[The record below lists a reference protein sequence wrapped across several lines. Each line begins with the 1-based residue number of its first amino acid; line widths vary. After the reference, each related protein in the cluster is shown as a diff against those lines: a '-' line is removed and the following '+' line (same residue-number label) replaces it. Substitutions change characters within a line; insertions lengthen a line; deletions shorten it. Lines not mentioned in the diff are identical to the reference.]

1 MEQIDLSRPKW
12 TEMDVSEP
20 KWTEIDQTTMLM

>member
-12 TEMDVSEP
+12 TEMDLSEP

>member
-1 MEQIDLSRPKW
+1 MEQIDQSRPKW